1 MKRMIVPV
9 VTFLLFSIT
18 AFAADGNVD
27 FSGEW
32 KLNKEKTD
40 LSGSQLILAKME
52 ITHKG
57 NSLLTV
63 RTYENDYGEQYPFEE
78 NLTLDGKES
87 NIVIYEMPRK
97 TTARWSEDRKTLI
110 ISSTTKYYSDSG
122 EGEFSVK
129 ETWSLK
135 EKGTVLSIDYSAS
148 SSSGTIT
155 GTYFF
160 KK

>member
-1 MKRMIVPV
+1 M
-9 VTFLLFSIT
+9 T
-18 AFAADGNVD
+18 
-27 FSGEW
+27 E
-32 KLNKEKTD
+32 
-40 LSGSQLILAKME
+40 
-52 ITHKG
+52 
-57 NSLLTV
+57 

-97 TTARWSEDRKTLI
+97 TTARWSEDGKSLI
-110 ISSTTKYYSDSG
+110 ISSTIKYYGDSG

-135 EKGTVLSIDYSAS
+135 EKGTVLSIDYTGS
-148 SSSGTIT
+148 SPNGTNT
-155 GTYFF
+155 GTYIF